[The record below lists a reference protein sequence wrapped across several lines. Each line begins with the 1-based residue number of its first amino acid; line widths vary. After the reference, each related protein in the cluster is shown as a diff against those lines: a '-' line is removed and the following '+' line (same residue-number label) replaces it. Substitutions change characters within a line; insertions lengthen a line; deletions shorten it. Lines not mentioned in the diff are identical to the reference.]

1 MPVDEEA
8 VRSVQALGILQI
20 QIQVTVV
27 KLICKMKPYYLSR
40 EFVKVS
46 GIPTGRNLTR
56 TPKIGVRGKRGEDD
70 LDGTV
75 SPPPPLT
82 PALPVLT

>member
-1 MPVDEEA
+1 MPVDKEA

-46 GIPTGRNLTR
+46 GMPTGRILDQD
-56 TPKIGVRGKRGEDD
+56 PKDRSKRKEGRR
-70 LDGTV
+70 
-75 SPPPPLT
+75 
-82 PALPVLT
+82 